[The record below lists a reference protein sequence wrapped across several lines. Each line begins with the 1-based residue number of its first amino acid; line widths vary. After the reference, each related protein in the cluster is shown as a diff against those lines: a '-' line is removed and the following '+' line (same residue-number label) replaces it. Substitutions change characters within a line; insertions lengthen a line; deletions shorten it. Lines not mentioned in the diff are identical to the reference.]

1 MILALIILFSFFCY
15 YLAKKRIIFLASH
28 FRIKSRSLPRYY
40 GINLAV
46 WNFTISGLA
55 VIAMCLYEHL
65 GYHVNYTYAYLVC
78 IAVFLTLLIYI
89 YAALKG
95 HFRAQAHFESMLK
108 GVFNIAALVSI
119 LLTLAILFT
128 ILFEAMKFFS
138 LVPIENFI
146 LGMRWSPQSGEFGVI
161 PVLSGT
167 ILITFIA
174 MCISIP
180 LGIFSAI
187 YLTEYTS
194 KARRDFIKPVLE
206 ILAGIPTVVYG
217 YFAALIVGP
226 FIRVVGEKMGLAV
239 TTESALAAGIVMGI
253 MIIPF
258 VLSLTDDAISS
269 VPQNLRDASLALG
282 STKAEMIVKVI
293 IPAASPGIIGAMLL
307 AVSRAVGETMIVT
320 MAAGIHAKLTLN
332 PLDSV
337 STFTAQI
344 VALLVGDHEF
354 DSAKTLS
361 AFALALTLFIMTLFL
376 NLWAVIVIKRH
387 SKRNYE

>member
-1 MILALIILFSFFCY
+1 
-15 YLAKKRIIFLASH
+15 
-28 FRIKSRSLPRYY
+28 LPKYY

-46 WNFTISGLA
+46 WNFTISG
-55 VIAMCLYEHL
+55 IALISMYLYEYL

-95 HFRAQAHFESMLK
+95 HFRAQAHFEAMLK
-108 GVFNIAALVSI
+108 GLFNVAALVSI

-128 ILFEAMKFFS
+128 ILFEAMKFFN
-138 LVPIENFI
+138 LVPIENFL
-146 LGMRWSPQSGEFGVI
+146 LGMKWSPQSGEFGVI
-161 PVLSGT
+161 PVLTGT
-167 ILITFIA
+167 LLITFIA

-194 KARRDFIKPVLE
+194 KAKRDFIKPVLE

-226 FIRVVGEKMGLAV
+226 FIRIAGEKIGLTV

-258 VLSLTDDAISS
+258 VLSFSDDAINS
-269 VPQNLRDASLALG
+269 VPQNLRDAALALG

-293 IPAASPGIIGAMLL
+293 IPAASPGIISAMLL
-307 AVSRAVGETMIVT
+307 AVSRAIGETMIVT

-354 DSAKTLS
+354 DSPKTLS

-376 NLWAVIVIKRH
+376 NLWAVIIIKRH
-387 SKRNYE
+387 SKINYE